1 MFDIGFSELV
11 VLAVVALV
19 VIGPERLPTV
29 ARTVGALLG
38 RLNRYV
44 ADVKSDVERE
54 MRLEEMKK
62 LRAEVEQQAMG
73 IEQSVVRELE
83 ETRIAVEQPVAEVQ
97 QSLVAGMVEVEPAG
111 SPASQKQ
118 PDALPESDSPALPQ
132 GESVPLQK
140 KPDNATAAV
149 SEAVQPP
156 SASRPASPLA
166 SPQTRLDFD
175 AFNDPAP
182 ATSSPARP
190 DSDAQPASKA

>member
-1 MFDIGFSELV
+1 MFDFGFSELV
-11 VLAVVALV
+11 VIAVVALV

-83 ETRIAVEQPVAEVQ
+83 EARTAVEQPAVEAQKSLAEVMQ
-97 QSLVAGMVEVEPAG
+97 EAG
-111 SPASQKQ
+111 
-118 PDALPESDSPALPQ
+118 
-132 GESVPLQK
+132 
-140 KPDNATAAV
+140 V
-149 SEAVQPP
+149 SEADIQPGGSVRVP
-156 SASRPASPLA
+156 EGDESPPPQKNPANATLAEGTLSPEA
-166 SPQTRLDFD
+166 PGEARTTPQSSLDFD
-175 AFNDPAP
+175 SFNE
-182 ATSSPARP
+182 
-190 DSDAQPASKA
+190 PASAKSSSDTPLATKT